1 MFNVAWSPGV
11 RKRWTT
17 ATCQMEFLPVY
28 FGGTVP
34 PSPPAYWNH
43 GFRRKISTRSLIL
56 KDLQLKSLRT
66 KDLAAILLSCCQR
79 ASQKGILADSM
90 AAFGDGHTSGCSDQI
105 AIIAHG
111 GLGVC
116 DGAHRWFV
124 TKEISRVPHPSF
136 FEGWDSAPTACDLS
150 LTPAAPSTVECTDD
164 PHRPPFSQSARKGWC
179 TRPDPTKIKKYSPR
193 DVYEKGKD
201 VGRVPHPS
209 FFEGWDSAPTAC
221 DLSLAP
227 AAPSTVERTDD
238 PHRPPF
244 SQSARKGWGTRPG
257 GFDPHS
263 HHTRQSCIKPSCL
276 SALVLQATLH

>member
-56 KDLQLKSLRT
+56 KDLQVKSLRT

-79 ASQKGILADSM
+79 ASQNGILADSM
-90 AAFGDGHTSGCSDQI
+90 AAFGDGHTSSCSDQI

-111 GLGVC
+111 GLEVC
-116 DGAHRWFV
+116 DGAHKWFV

-136 FEGWDSAPTACDLS
+136 LEGWDSTSAHRLGFF
-150 LTPAAPSTVECTDD
+150 TDSCSALV
-164 PHRPPFSQSARKGWC
+164 HRVQRRS
-179 TRPDPTKIKKYSPR
+179 
-193 DVYEKGKD
+193 
-201 VGRVPHPS
+201 
-209 FFEGWDSAPTAC
+209 
-221 DLSLAP
+221 
-227 AAPSTVERTDD
+227 
-238 PHRPPF
+238 PPF
-244 SQSARKGWGTRPG
+244 SQSARKGWGT
-257 GFDPHS
+257 
-263 HHTRQSCIKPSCL
+263 
-276 SALVLQATLH
+276 

>member
-56 KDLQLKSLRT
+56 KDLQVKSLRT

-79 ASQKGILADSM
+79 ASQNGILADSM

-124 TKEISRVPHPSF
+124 MKKVR
-136 FEGWDSAPTACDLS
+136 GSAQALRGSGIPGLENRET
-150 LTPAAPSTVECTDD
+150 
-164 PHRPPFSQSARKGWC
+164 
-179 TRPDPTKIKKYSPR
+179 
-193 DVYEKGKD
+193 
-201 VGRVPHPS
+201 
-209 FFEGWDSAPTAC
+209 
-221 DLSLAP
+221 
-227 AAPSTVERTDD
+227 
-238 PHRPPF
+238 
-244 SQSARKGWGTRPG
+244 WGTRPVPVVEEPWNAPSPTLSHRTRKG
-257 GFDPHS
+257 HPQLSRPPAGFS
-263 HHTRQSCIKPSCL
+263 
-276 SALVLQATLH
+276 